1 MRKYTYLCKLQEG
14 LVIPKFTEKKHQMKY
29 ALITG
34 ASRGI
39 GRAIAFKLAKQ
50 GYAVV
55 INYLHNDAAAQQT
68 RDKIVAEGGK
78 AELLRFDV
86 AQPDAIEQAVEQWQ
100 QRHPDDYIDVLVNNA
115 GIQEG
120 ERVIDVNLKGT
131 VAVTEKYAFHDNIKS
146 VVFMASSSASS
157 GSEFPLY
164 AASKG
169 GVVSYMK
176 NTALRLAKY
185 SAACNSISAGGVLTE
200 LNEHIISDPELMRAC
215 LDETLLNKWAS
226 AEEIAELCF
235 FLTNINKSMTGQDI
249 LVDNGEQLKSNFI
262 W

>member
-1 MRKYTYLCKLQEG
+1 
-14 LVIPKFTEKKHQMKY
+14 MKV
-29 ALITG
+29 LITG
-34 ASRGI
+34 TSRGI
-39 GRAIAFKLAKQ
+39 GRACAIKYLEEGNEVIGFDIKESSIK
-50 GYAVV
+50 GYDYYTHMLVD
-55 INYLHNDAAAQQT
+55 IC
-68 RDKIVAEGGK
+68 G
-78 AELLRFDV
+78 EL
-86 AQPDAIEQAVEQWQ
+86 PDIGNV
-100 QRHPDDYIDVLVNNA
+100 DILVNNA

-200 LNEHIISDPELMRAC
+200 LNEHIISNPELMRAC

>member
-1 MRKYTYLCKLQEG
+1 
-14 LVIPKFTEKKHQMKY
+14 MKV
-29 ALITG
+29 LITG
-34 ASRGI
+34 TSRGI
-39 GRAIAFKLAKQ
+39 GRACAIKYLEEGNEVIGFDIKESSIK
-50 GYAVV
+50 GYDSYTHMLVD
-55 INYLHNDAAAQQT
+55 IC
-68 RDKIVAEGGK
+68 G
-78 AELLRFDV
+78 EL
-86 AQPDAIEQAVEQWQ
+86 PDIGNV
-100 QRHPDDYIDVLVNNA
+100 DILVNNA

-249 LVDNGEQLKSNFI
+249 LVDNGEQLKPNFI

>member
-1 MRKYTYLCKLQEG
+1 
-14 LVIPKFTEKKHQMKY
+14 MKV
-29 ALITG
+29 LITG
-34 ASRGI
+34 TSRGI
-39 GRAIAFKLAKQ
+39 GRACAIKYLEEGNEVIGFDIKESSIK
-50 GYAVV
+50 GYDYYTHMLVD
-55 INYLHNDAAAQQT
+55 IC
-68 RDKIVAEGGK
+68 G
-78 AELLRFDV
+78 EL
-86 AQPDAIEQAVEQWQ
+86 PDIGNV
-100 QRHPDDYIDVLVNNA
+100 DILVNNA

>member
-1 MRKYTYLCKLQEG
+1 
-14 LVIPKFTEKKHQMKY
+14 MKV
-29 ALITG
+29 LITG
-34 ASRGI
+34 TSRGI
-39 GRAIAFKLAKQ
+39 GRACAIKYLEEGNEVIGFDIKESSIK
-50 GYAVV
+50 GYDSYTHMLVD
-55 INYLHNDAAAQQT
+55 IC
-68 RDKIVAEGGK
+68 G
-78 AELLRFDV
+78 EL
-86 AQPDAIEQAVEQWQ
+86 PDIGNV
-100 QRHPDDYIDVLVNNA
+100 DILVNNA

-131 VAVTEKYAFHDNIKS
+131 VAVTEKYTFHDNIKS

-185 SAACNSISAGGVLTE
+185 SAVCNSISAGGVLTE